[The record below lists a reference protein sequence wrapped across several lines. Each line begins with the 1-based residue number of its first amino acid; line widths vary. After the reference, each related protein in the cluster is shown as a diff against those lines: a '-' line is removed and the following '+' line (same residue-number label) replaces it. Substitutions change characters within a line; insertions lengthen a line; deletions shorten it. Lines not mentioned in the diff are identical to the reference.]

1 MTLSEILLLGVESL
15 KRHPLRS
22 VLTMLGMVFGVAAVI
37 AMLAIGAGA
46 QRQAMEMIEHLG
58 LHTVLIRDVELPDK
72 KLTKIRKDSPGLS
85 ERDAEAILKAVPG
98 AELAVPRVQVRPY
111 LVLGNGKVAEA
122 RVEGTSWRLA
132 QLSHLELRQGRYLD
146 FLDERDSAS
155 VCVLGDSIR
164 RRLFGFETA
173 VGQLVKINDQW
184 FEVVGVLKHSGTGGS
199 VGGVSLASTDQ
210 EIHIPYTAAISKLD
224 RPVLAAPLSA
234 LTIRLKDGN
243 SGSRA
248 ADAITTLLKRLHGT
262 SEDFE
267 VIVPE
272 ALLEQSRKTQRLFSL
287 VMGFIAGI
295 SLLVGGIGIMNI
307 MLATVLERTREIG
320 IRRSV
325 GATRFDIGLLFL
337 IESFTI
343 SAVGGL
349 AGILLGVGI
358 SKLVATLAH
367 WPTVVTP
374 FSIVLATGVAMT
386 VGVLSGL
393 EPARR
398 AARLDPIEALRYE

>member
-1 MTLSEILLLGVESL
+1 
-15 KRHPLRS
+15 
-22 VLTMLGMVFGVAAVI
+22 
-37 AMLAIGAGA
+37 
-46 QRQAMEMIEHLG
+46 
-58 LHTVLIRDVELPDK
+58 
-72 KLTKIRKDSPGLS
+72 
-85 ERDAEAILKAVPG
+85 
-98 AELAVPRVQVRPY
+98 
-111 LVLGNGKVAEA
+111 
-122 RVEGTSWRLA
+122 VEGTSWRLA
-132 QLSHLELRQGRYLD
+132 RLSRLGVRQGRYLD
-146 FLDERDSAS
+146 PLDERDSAS
-155 VCVLGDSIR
+155 VCVLGDGVR
-164 RRLFGFETA
+164 RRLFGFEPA
-173 VGQLVKINDQW
+173 VGRLVKINDQW
-184 FEVVGVLKHSGTGGS
+184 FEVVGVLERSGTGGS

-234 LTIRLKDGN
+234 LTIRLKDDT

-248 ADAITTLLKRLHGT
+248 AEAINTLLERLHGT

-267 VIVPE
+267 TIVPE

-320 IRRSV
+320 IRRAV
-325 GATRFDIGLLFL
+325 GATQYDIGLLFL

-349 AGILLGVGI
+349 AGIVLGVGI